1 MIEKIKHYVESLNLN
16 DFDLGGCEITE
27 EDYQAIMEKMEGQ
40 NLSLS
45 DAVYEYLLEI
55 REVLD
60 DGLDD
65 FCE

>member
-16 DFDLGGCEITE
+16 DLALGGCEITE

-60 DGLDD
+60 DGLDE